1 MRDNFI
7 KEASVFGLKT
17 DLPMSSFTTFKT
29 GGNADFALF
38 PKSRE
43 ELKRAITLI
52 EEEGLPYYVVGK
64 GSNLLVCDEGFRGV
78 MLFTTAMT
86 EVKISDK
93 KVYADA
99 GVSLTALAR
108 QAGKM
113 GLSGMECLCGI
124 PGTVG
129 GAVYMNAGAYG
140 GEMKDITVSSDYFDG
155 EFHTLFGEEQGFSYR
170 KSAYTDSGKI
180 IVGATLNLL
189 KDDPEKIK
197 EREEDF
203 LSRRREKQPLEYP
216 SAGSTFKRYPG
227 RFTGQMIE
235 EAGLKGFRVGGA
247 AVSEKHAGFIVND
260 KNATAKDIITLIG
273 LVRERVFEK
282 FGVRIECEVKYLSE
296 KGEEK
301 I

>member
-1 MRDNFI
+1 MKDKLI
-7 KEASVFGLKT
+7 K
-17 DLPMSSFTTFKT
+17 DLPMSSYTTFKA
-29 GGNADFALF
+29 GGNADYAFF
-38 PKSRE
+38 PKTRE
-43 ELKRAITLI
+43 ELKDALDFINQN
-52 EEEGLPYYVVGK
+52 GLRYYIVGK
-64 GSNLLVCDEGFRGV
+64 GSNLLVSDEGFRGV
-78 MLFTTAMT
+78 VLFTTAMND
-86 EVKISDK
+86 VKISGST
-93 KVYADA
+93 VYADA

-108 QAGKM
+108 QVGKV

-170 KSAYTDSGKI
+170 ESAYTGSGKI
-180 IVGATLNLL
+180 IVGATFELEG
-189 KDDPEKIK
+189 DDPERIK
-197 EREEDF
+197 AREEDY

-235 EAGLKGFRVGGA
+235 EAGLKGLRVGGA
-247 AVSEKHAGFIVND
+247 VVSEKHAGFIVND
-260 KNATAKDIITLIG
+260 GSATAKDIVSLIG
-273 LVRERVFEK
+273 LVRERVYEK
-282 FGVRIECEVKYLSE
+282 HGVRIECEVKYLSE

-301 I
+301 L